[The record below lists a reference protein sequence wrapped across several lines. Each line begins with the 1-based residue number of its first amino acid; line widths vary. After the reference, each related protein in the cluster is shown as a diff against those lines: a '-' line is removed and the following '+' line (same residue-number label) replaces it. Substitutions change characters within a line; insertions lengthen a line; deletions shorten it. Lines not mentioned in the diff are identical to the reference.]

1 MLQKHP
7 NEFTRR
13 VIYKYFADHQ
23 MPAEVNA
30 VRDGYVVFL
39 HHFSAV
45 EACNV
50 DEASGRLVHNENR
63 DEWKL
68 YWMSGNFRWHLYEQ
82 CPTLHQALDV
92 MLSEEAANLF
102 RKVL

>member
-13 VIYKYFADHQ
+13 VINKYFADRQ
-23 MPAEVNA
+23 MPVQVNA
-30 VRDGYVVFL
+30 VRDGYVVL
-39 HHFSAV
+39 LNHFSVV

-50 DEASGRLVHNENR
+50 DEASGRLVHSEGR
-63 DEWKL
+63 GEWKL

-82 CPTLHQALDV
+82 CSTLHQALNV
-92 MLSEEAANLF
+92 MLSEEAANHF

>member
-13 VIYKYFADHQ
+13 VIHKYFADRQ
-23 MPAEVNA
+23 MPAQVNA
-30 VRDGYVVFL
+30 VHDGYVIFL
-39 HHFSAV
+39 NHFSV
-45 EACNV
+45 LEACNV
-50 DEASGRLVHNENR
+50 DEASGRLVYNESR

-68 YWMSGNFRWHLYEQ
+68 YWISGNFRWHLYDQ
-82 CPTLHQALDV
+82 RPTLNQALDV
-92 MLSEEAANLF
+92 MLSEEAANHF